1 MIKRIIITLVIALI
15 VIQAI
20 KPEKNEGEIYTDSHI
35 AKAVSLPS
43 EVNTLLVNACYDCH
57 SNHTTYP
64 WYSNIQPLAWWLNN
78 HVQEG
83 KDELNFSAFKE
94 YSPKRQKHKLDEIAE
109 MVREKEMPLFSYTL
123 AHSSARLNPDEIE
136 LLAMW
141 ALHSKD
147 ELVAATD
154 TLQQQ

>member
-1 MIKRIIITLVIALI
+1 MKNRIILTLVIALI

-20 KPEKNEGEIYTDSHI
+20 QSEKNEGEIYTESHI
-35 AKAVSLPS
+35 AKVVSVPP
-43 EVNTLLVNACYDCH
+43 EVNKLLKNACYDCH

-64 WYSNIQPLAWWLNN
+64 WYSNVQPLAWWLDN

-83 KDELNFSAFKE
+83 KDELNFSAFKQ
-94 YSPKRQKHKLDEIAE
+94 YSLKRQKHKLDEIAE
-109 MVREKEMPLFSYTL
+109 IVREKEMPLFSYTL

-147 ELVAATD
+147 ELVAAVD
-154 TLQQQ
+154 TVQQQ

>member
-1 MIKRIIITLVIALI
+1 MKNRIIITLVLALI

-35 AKAVSLPS
+35 AKVVSVPL
-43 EVNTLLVNACYDCH
+43 EVKELLENACYDCH

-64 WYSNIQPLAWWLNN
+64 WYSNIQPLAWWLDN

-94 YSPKRQKHKLDEIAE
+94 YSLKSQKHKLDEIAE
-109 MVREKEMPLFSYTL
+109 MVREKEMPLFSYTF

-147 ELVAATD
+147 ELVLVAD
-154 TLQQQ
+154 TVQQQ